1 MRKAHIN
8 LCILLST
15 MFLCMCMIAHAE
27 QKNPSMEQHHITLN
41 GSDIGYWLNTPQD
54 TAGNNPL
61 IVYLHGG
68 TSRGDDLNLLVEH
81 EGLPQYLLEGKLTP
95 SAYVVMP
102 QAPEA
107 IRSWDELDAE
117 IMELVSYLT
126 EYFPIDAA
134 RIALTGH
141 SMGGIGTWLIGFKHQ
156 DVFKRIAPLS
166 GAISRKLSNR
176 LDRLTIPAWSFV
188 GTDESDQN
196 AYTSNTSLLPKL
208 IQSNTDAQRIQLTI
222 LDGYKHR
229 EVVRAY
235 LEYDILGWLVDEGY
249 D

>member
-1 MRKAHIN
+1 MRKAHIS
-8 LCILLST
+8 LCFLLST
-15 MFLCMCMIAHAE
+15 VLLCMCMIAHAE

-41 GSDIGYWLNTPQD
+41 GSDIGYWLYTPQD
-54 TAGNNPL
+54 TAETIPL

-68 TSRGDDLNLLVEH
+68 TSRGNDLNLLVEH
-81 EGLPQYLLEGKLTP
+81 EGLPQYLLEGELNP
-95 SAYVVMP
+95 QVYVVMP
-102 QAPEA
+102 QASEA

-117 IMELVSYLT
+117 IMKLIYCLT
-126 EYFPIDAA
+126 EHYPIDAT

-141 SMGGIGTWLIGFKHQ
+141 SMGGIGTWLIGFEHQ
-156 DVFKRIAPLS
+156 DFFRRIAPLS
-166 GAISRKLSNR
+166 GTISRKISNK
-176 LDRLTIPAWSFV
+176 LDKLTIPVWSFV

-196 AYTSNTSLLPKL
+196 AYTCNTSLFPELM
-208 IQSNTDAQRIQLTI
+208 QSNENTQLIQLTI

>member
-1 MRKAHIN
+1 MRKVNIN
-8 LCILLST
+8 LCILLCT
-15 MFLCMCMIAHAE
+15 MFLCMCVIAHAE
-27 QKNPSMEQHHITLN
+27 QKSSAMEQHHITLE
-41 GSDIGYWLNTPQD
+41 GRETSYWLYTPQD

-68 TSRGDDLNLLVEH
+68 TSRGDDLSLLVEH
-81 EGLPQYLLEGKLTP
+81 EGLPQYLLEGKQTP
-95 SAYVVMP
+95 PAYIVMP
-102 QAPEA
+102 QASET

-117 IMELVSYLT
+117 IIELVSYLT
-126 EYFPIDAA
+126 EHYPIDPA

-141 SMGGIGTWLIGFKHQ
+141 SMGGIGTWLIGFEHQ

-176 LDRLTIPAWSFV
+176 LDRLTLPVWSFV

-196 AYTSNTSLLPKL
+196 AYTSNTSLLPEL
-208 IQSNTDAQRIQLTI
+208 MQSNKDTQQIQLTI
-222 LDGYKHR
+222 LEGYKHR

-235 LEYDILGWLVDEGY
+235 LEYDILGWLAGK
-249 D
+249 